1 MKVILTDDVKKV
13 GKKGELVEVSDA
25 YARNVL
31 FRQNKAIEATK
42 NSVNELEMKKK
53 AEMKRKEEELQE
65 AKDLALK
72 LKELSITVGIKT
84 GDGGRV
90 FGSISSKE
98 IAVEAKNQLQLEI
111 DKKKIHLPDP
121 IKSLG
126 TSVVQIKLHPK
137 VNAELKVNV
146 VSEK

>member
-98 IAVEAKNQLQLEI
+98 IAVEAKNQLHLEI

>member
-98 IAVEAKNQLQLEI
+98 IAVEAKNQLHLEI

-137 VNAELKVNV
+137 YARK
-146 VSEK
+146 

>member
-31 FRQNKAIEATK
+31 FRQNKAVEATK
-42 NSVNELEMKKK
+42 TSVNELEMKKK
-53 AEMKRKEEELQE
+53 AEAKRKEEELQE
-65 AKDLALK
+65 AKALAER

-90 FGSISSKE
+90 FGSVSTKE
-98 IAVEAKNQLQLEI
+98 IAVEAKNQLKLEL

-126 TSVVQIKLHPK
+126 TSIVQIKLHPQ

>member
-72 LKELSITVGIKT
+72 LKELSIIVGIKT

-111 DKKKIHLPDP
+111 DKKKIHLPEP